1 MVRMDLPDGSA
12 AETLTQI
19 VADLARDPGRTLIAL
34 DFDGTLAPIV
44 ADPKDSRPLPETLTT
59 LVALARR
66 GNDLAVI
73 TGRDALTVVALGGL
87 DAVPG
92 LLVAGL
98 YGAETWQDG
107 ILSSPP
113 EPDSMRAL
121 RQRLPRLVEAD
132 GIDPR
137 VWIEDKRLS
146 LVVHGRLA
154 GDAERALDPLRE
166 PVAALGTELGL
177 EVHPGRGVIEV
188 RLPGYDKGTALRRL
202 VSRLAPRAVVFAGDD
217 VGDLPAF
224 AAIRDLRAAGL
235 WAGGVGVASAEVP
248 ELAGAA
254 DVLVD
259 SPAALLQLLQRIAAA
274 PA

>member
-12 AETLTQI
+12 TETLAQI

-44 ADPKDSRPLPETLTT
+44 ADPKDSRPLPQTLTT
-59 LVALARR
+59 LVTLARR

-146 LVVHGRLA
+146 LVVHGRLT
-154 GDAERALDPLRE
+154 GEAERALDPLRE
-166 PVAALGTELGL
+166 PIATLGAELGL
-177 EVHPGRGVIEV
+177 EVHPGRGVIEL
-188 RLPGYDKGTALRRL
+188 RLPGYDKGAALRRL
-202 VSRLAPRAVVFAGDD
+202 VARLTPRAVLFAGDD

-224 AAIRDLRAAGL
+224 DVIGGLREDGL
-235 WAGGVGVASAEVP
+235 SAWGVGVASADVP
-248 ELAGAA
+248 QLAAAA

-259 SPAALLQLLQRIAAA
+259 GPEGVLKLLQRVAAL
-274 PA
+274 PS